1 MEWAVLAH
9 VLVAFGF
16 VAGMVGRNVI
26 ISQARRS
33 TDITAVTELMAAA
46 SRFDMLVKVGSL
58 GVLVLGLLAMFIGEL
73 SLSEHGWL
81 VVSLVLYVTLAA
93 LVPLVFMPRG
103 KVFDAAMAGARQ
115 LGEVTPELT
124 TAFRDPFVSVARN
137 AEMVA
142 VVVIIALMVLKPF

>member
-1 MEWAVLAH
+1 MAGPARSAGPVRVYDAAHGWVVLAH

-33 TDITAVTELMAAA
+33 TDITTVTELMAAA

-58 GVLVLGLLAMFIGEL
+58 GVLV
-73 SLSEHGWL
+73 
-81 VVSLVLYVTLAA
+81 
-93 LVPLVFMPRG
+93 PLVFIPRG
-103 KVFDAAMAGARQ
+103 KEFDAAMAGARQ
-115 LGEVTPELT
+115 LGEVTPELR

-142 VVVIIALMVLKPF
+142 VVIIIALMVLKPF

>member
-1 MEWAVLAH
+1 MEWAVLTH

-16 VAGMVGRNVI
+16 VAGMVGRNVTI
-26 ISQARRS
+26 AQARRS

-81 VVSLVLYVTLAA
+81 VVSLVLYVTLGA
-93 LVPLVFMPRG
+93 LVPLVFVPRG

-115 LGEVTPELT
+115 HGEVTHELT
-124 TAFRDPFVSVARN
+124 TALRDPVVSVARN

-142 VVVIIALMVLKPF
+142 VVVIIALMILKPF

>member
-1 MEWAVLAH
+1 MEWAVLTH

-16 VAGMVGRNVI
+16 VAGMVGRNVTI
-26 ISQARRS
+26 AQARRS
-33 TDITAVTELMAAA
+33 RDITAVTELMAAA
-46 SRFDMLVKVGSL
+46 SRFDLLVKVGSL

-81 VVSLVLYVTLAA
+81 VVSLVLYVTLGA
-93 LVPLVFMPRG
+93 LVPLVFVPRG

-115 LGEVTPELT
+115 HGEVTHELT
-124 TAFRDPFVSVARN
+124 TAFRDPVVSVARN

-142 VVVIIALMVLKPF
+142 VVVIIALMILKPF